1 MVVKNLSI
9 NTPLFKATP
18 SEYGMQITF
27 DIPRKD
33 LEPEPLSNDQCVAL
47 SMDILGAFS
56 KRIIESLKRRQE
68 ACVAK
73 LVKNMG
79 SAFVQEFGTQIFFKE
94 GKRLCTFNIPSYQVM
109 DECIDMLQNSQFR
122 EILEHPQ
129 VFVFADQMLKA
140 LLNDPEQNHED
151 AGGFKYSQLVSLLCE
166 IHMYHA

>member
-1 MVVKNLSI
+1 MIVEDLSI

-33 LEPEPLSNDQCVAL
+33 LESEPLSHEQCIAL

-79 SAFVQEFGTQIFFKE
+79 SAFVQEYGSQIFFKE
-94 GKRLCTFNIPSYQVM
+94 GKRLCTFNIPSYQMM
-109 DECIDMLQNSQFR
+109 DTCIGMLQNSQFR
-122 EILEHPQ
+122 ELLEHPQ

>member
-1 MVVKNLSI
+1 MIVDDMSI

-18 SEYGMQITF
+18 NENGMQITF
-27 DIPRKD
+27 NIPRKD
-33 LEPEPLSNDQCVAL
+33 LEPEFLSHEQSVAL
-47 SMDILGAFS
+47 LMDILGAFS

-79 SAFVQEFGTQIFFKE
+79 SAFVREFGAQIFFKE

-109 DECIDMLQNSQFR
+109 DKCVDMLQNSQFR

>member
-79 SAFVQEFGTQIFFKE
+79 SAFVQEYGAQIFFKE

>member
-1 MVVKNLSI
+1 MSI

-18 SEYGMQITF
+18 NENGMQVTF
-27 DIPRKD
+27 DIPIKHLD
-33 LEPEPLSNDQCVAL
+33 NENLSHEQCVAI
-47 SMDILGAFS
+47 SMDIIGAFS

-79 SAFVQEFGTQIFFKE
+79 SAFVQEFGAQIFFKE
-94 GKRLCTFNIPSYQVM
+94 GKCLCTFNIPSYKVM
-109 DECIDMLQNSQFR
+109 DECIDMLKHSQFR
-122 EILEHPQ
+122 SLIEHEHAF
-129 VFVFADQMLKA
+129 VFVDQILKA

-166 IHMYHA
+166 LHLYHA

>member
-1 MVVKNLSI
+1 MIVDDMSI

-18 SEYGMQITF
+18 NENGMQITF
-27 DIPRKD
+27 DIPIKHLD
-33 LEPEPLSNDQCVAL
+33 AENLSHEQVVAL
-47 SMDILGAFS
+47 SMDLLGAFS

-79 SAFVQEFGTQIFFKE
+79 SAFVQEFGAQIFFKE
-94 GKRLCTFNIPSYQVM
+94 GKRLCTFNIPSYQIM
-109 DECIDMLQNSQFR
+109 DRCIDMLQRSQFKSL
-122 EILEHPQ
+122 IEHDQ
-129 VFVFADQMLKA
+129 AAVFADQILKA

-166 IHMYHA
+166 LHMYHA

>member
-1 MVVKNLSI
+1 MIVDDMFI
-9 NTPLFKATP
+9 DTPLFKATP
-18 SEYGMQITF
+18 NANGMQITI
-27 DIPRKD
+27 DLPRKS
-33 LEPEPLSNDQCVAL
+33 LENEGLTHEQAIAI

-73 LVKNMG
+73 LIKNMG
-79 SAFVQEFGTQIFFKE
+79 SAFVTEYGSQIFFKE
-94 GKRLCTFNIPSYQVM
+94 GKRLCAFNIPSYRIM
-109 DECIDMLQNSQFR
+109 DECIEGLKNSAFKR
-122 EILEHPQ
+122 ILTCEMAP
-129 VFVFADQMLKA
+129 VFADQILKA